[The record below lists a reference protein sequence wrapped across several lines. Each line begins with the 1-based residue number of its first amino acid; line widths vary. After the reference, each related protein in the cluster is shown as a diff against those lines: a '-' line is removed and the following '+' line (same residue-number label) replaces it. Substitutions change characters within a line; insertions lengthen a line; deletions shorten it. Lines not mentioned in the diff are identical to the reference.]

1 MSKMKPSV
9 VNFDGE
15 RWYYRKRELVGFT
28 VKYGKVSGF
37 SSKEEACAARDASD
51 AAFQAQLTQLYGKH
65 PEDVLFVDFMIFWV
79 YQVYFPTV
87 SYATQSI
94 YDYVVHSY
102 ILQISDSAM
111 KLLSVSTKIINDMLV
126 RASKRSNTAA
136 EKVREVLN
144 SVFNGAIAQ
153 GLLAENPVENSKRYR
168 RDIPDIKLLSKDELH
183 LFLNTAKNYE
193 ICFLEILLALFGG
206 LRRGEIAGLHISDFD
221 FERETVFIQRQ
232 LVWEYDWVDGK
243 RSNGHWVV
251 KPPKTESG
259 IRILTLPSVI
269 FSVLRRRIQRIEEDK
284 RKYGNRNRDSGYISC
299 NEMGYPR
306 EYSFLTAKMKKICL
320 QLGLSVISAHDLR
333 HMFATFL
340 VEKGESIHYLSALMG
355 HKSEETTFVVYCG
368 IMEGL
373 KQVSKT
379 MNTLFSESLS
389 EGEQHAV

>member
-79 YQVYFPTV
+79 YRVYFPTV

-144 SVFNGAIAQ
+144 SVFNGAIVSPAP
-153 GLLAENPVENSKRYR
+153 LLY
-168 RDIPDIKLLSKDELH
+168 
-183 LFLNTAKNYE
+183 F
-193 ICFLEILLALFGG
+193 CMMF
-206 LRRGEIAGLHISDFD
+206 
-221 FERETVFIQRQ
+221 Q
-232 LVWEYDWVDGK
+232 LVARHVDVSLK
-243 RSNGHWVV
+243 VNIF
-251 KPPKTESG
+251 PIPTENTNNF
-259 IRILTLPSVI
+259 IKANL
-269 FSVLRRRIQRIEEDK
+269 Q
-284 RKYGNRNRDSGYISC
+284 YI
-299 NEMGYPR
+299 
-306 EYSFLTAKMKKICL
+306 
-320 QLGLSVISAHDLR
+320 
-333 HMFATFL
+333 
-340 VEKGESIHYLSALMG
+340 
-355 HKSEETTFVVYCG
+355 
-368 IMEGL
+368 
-373 KQVSKT
+373 
-379 MNTLFSESLS
+379 
-389 EGEQHAV
+389 

>member
-1 MSKMKPSV
+1 M
-9 VNFDGE
+9 
-15 RWYYRKRELVGFT
+15 
-28 VKYGKVSGF
+28 
-37 SSKEEACAARDASD
+37 
-51 AAFQAQLTQLYGKH
+51 
-65 PEDVLFVDFMIFWV
+65 
-79 YQVYFPTV
+79 YFPTV

-94 YDYVVHSY
+94 YDYVVRSY

-111 KLLSVSTKIINDMLV
+111 MLLSVSTKIINDMLGK
-126 RASKRSNTAA
+126 AAKRSNTAA

-153 GLLAENPVENSKRYR
+153 GLIYENPVENSKRYR
-168 RDIPDIKLLSKDELH
+168 RDIPDIKLLSKDELR
-183 LFLNTAKNYE
+183 LFLNAAKNYE

-251 KPPKTESG
+251 KPPKTESE
-259 IRILTLPSVI
+259 IHILTLASII
-269 FSVLRRRIQRIEEDK
+269 FPVLRRRVQRIEEDK
-284 RKYGNRNRDSGYISC
+284 RKYGNRYRDSGYTGYISC

-306 EYSFLTAKMKKICL
+306 GYSFLTAKMKKICL

-340 VEKGESIHYLSALMG
+340 VEKGESIHNLSALMG